1 MERVGAVQAHI
12 RSSRWHTGRR
22 GHAVGHASLLEGT
35 RVAERNQ
42 NFEWEPWVIE
52 KVLPHF
58 EERLVSAAINIR
70 DEAVAL
76 LEEYR
81 ARENNGALNL
91 GIVVRVRADT
101 LGPRITWVRFR
112 GKPRRGR
119 DGKTFSPTEPIKL
132 HGRYRYSSRIF
143 APFPVDIRKRLEKL
157 EDSAAYVRFRT
168 DRLAELAR
176 LARASARPR

>member
-1 MERVGAVQAHI
+1 M
-12 RSSRWHTGRR
+12 
-22 GHAVGHASLLEGT
+22 
-35 RVAERNQ
+35 AEKNQ
-42 NFEWEPWVIE
+42 KFEWEPWVIE
-52 KVLPHF
+52 KVLPYF
-58 EERLVSAAINIR
+58 EGHLNREAIAIR

-81 ARENNGALNL
+81 RRENNGSLNL

-112 GKPRRGR
+112 GKPRRNR

-143 APFPVDIRKRLEKL
+143 APFPADIGERLLRL

-168 DRLAELAR
+168 ERLAELAR
-176 LARASARPR
+176 LARTNARPL